1 MPSLEKIMQQRDMLR
16 ARMELMRMLTEL
28 SDNALE
34 YVWRPIT
41 YAHCLTDGHSIGT
54 MTHKDMDRFGLIASA
69 ANDSPEVVHKAN
81 LYRLAVCR
89 DLAMQRRR
97 AEIP

>member
-1 MPSLEKIMQQRDMLR
+1 MPSLEKNMQRRDMFR
-16 ARMELMRMLTEL
+16 SRMELMRMLDEL
-28 SDNALE
+28 SDIALE

-54 MTHKDMDRFGLIASA
+54 MTHEDMDRFGLIVSA
-69 ANDSPEVVHKAN
+69 ANDLPEVVRKTN

-89 DLAMQRRR
+89 DQAIQRRR
-97 AEIP
+97 AEIL